1 MTATDFE
8 AAVPRVWV
16 EDLPLEVMLERT
28 QILESLMIG
37 MTQETTI
44 HGCENES
51 NETLARKILAR
62 DSLST
67 ACLSGTLDIDSASF
81 RPFLGHE
88 QKGHGHESAA
98 ALEGSINAETR
109 LNRMDSSFMTWDRAS
124 GIHRDTAE
132 DDNGG
137 KPGSQCPHIAIT
149 EDQTRGG
156 TEHYAVPLKDRHPGS
171 PHLAQQNGHSAE
183 SEPAQTLECV
193 EDERHSEEVV
203 QDSHARGE
211 SSCLLVGNGK
221 QDCRPIVVRSE
232 AADRFALGTN
242 EGHVGCARG
251 TVSVVQG
258 VRRKQPS
265 TKRKRVVR
273 SQDAASMPVKM
284 ATPVEREEEA
294 SALSGNLIV
303 CPLLAVVGPPQ
314 IGDWNPA
321 GKIVRQRPTLNMKD
335 EYAPESITLVL
346 LQKSLNEARA
356 QASGEQGAHGQLTQ
370 RSGNKPCN
378 KTVSSSRVC
387 RDRKMGKSRG
397 DLEQDVKVSP
407 TQTKGNMTKSKRR
420 KTKTRTTS
428 SNRRENG
435 LDDAGINQAASRSK
449 AKEGLDRSNRHG
461 HDLVRE
467 LPEGLEAIAKSPA
480 DLRNL
485 CAGND
490 SQEKVRVREAGK
502 IGSAVENP
510 QCPSTLSAKKHRPR
524 KQQYTQRVNKNDN
537 LQCED
542 IHTKCGSSDDP
553 IGGDNEG
560 VLARSDLRR
569 ESSPSSP
576 FNSPQHKQPQLS
588 SIINNPSNSKP
599 PRFNHKKTA
608 TNNTTATTTPAQPS
622 QRRRRAKNKGTHR
635 RQLGAEGESC
645 FHLMSI
651 ITTRSQHAY

>member
-1 MTATDFE
+1 MDSPTIRPNLSHKRAVEEEVTATDFE
-8 AAVPRVWV
+8 AAEPRVWV

-37 MTQETTI
+37 MTQETAI

-51 NETLARKILAR
+51 NETLARKISAR

-81 RPFLGHE
+81 GPFLRHE

-193 EDERHSEEVV
+193 KDERQSEEVL
-203 QDSHARGE
+203 Q
-211 SSCLLVGNGK
+211 
-221 QDCRPIVVRSE
+221 PIVVRSE
-232 AADRFALGTN
+232 AADRFALGRN

-303 CPLLAVVGPPQ
+303 CPLLAVVGPSQ

-321 GKIVRQRPTLNMKD
+321 GKIVRQRPTLNMED

-356 QASGEQGAHGQLTQ
+356 QALGEQGTQGQLTQ

-387 RDRKMGKSRG
+387 RDRKMGKSRR
-397 DLEQDVKVSP
+397 DLEQDVKVSR

-420 KTKTRTTS
+420 KTKTRTTF

-449 AKEGLDRSNRHG
+449 AKKGLDRSNRHG
-461 HDLVRE
+461 HDPVRE

-480 DLRNL
+480 DVRNL
-485 CAGND
+485 CAGNG
-490 SQEKVRVREAGK
+490 SEEKVRVREAGK

-524 KQQYTQRVNKNDN
+524 KQQYTQRVNKSDN

-542 IHTKCGSSDDP
+542 IHTRWGSSDDP

-599 PRFNHKKTA
+599 PRFNHKIAA